1 MKRAS
6 VKPIAIFDE
15 PGPRE
20 WKAREHVRRQ
30 HQRSLH
36 LARSLL
42 EDARRERLGKIEA
55 VLHESRRLLQ
65 KDQLPVLWNDAGV
78 GMEFEF
84 DVEKE
89 LLNLEDAQVVSSPG
103 DLNLD
108 LDLDVDLDP
117 GKKILQAAL
126 MLLRDCRA
134 SSRPGEK
141 HTNRS
146 NYQFLKDRF
155 LKEDSE
161 AEAEVTDSLEGEVGR
176 GDTKIGD
183 AGKLDVDNNDP
194 DDGLVVIENGL
205 ERISLAAPSA
215 GPNEQTLDEAL
226 VGQEEDD
233 VDVEDIATVVVEPSH
248 DFTESIRQ
256 TALTANENY
265 LLSDIIKTLTTASPT
280 PTQMTFIEYQQE
292 LRNLQDRAG
301 EVARTYERSH
311 AKPTAQDIEEAR
323 ELLQV
328 MGVPI
333 VQAPSPYEA
342 EGLAAAMVLGGMAD
356 YAGTEDSDVLVY
368 GALLLR
374 NVGTGTQPLQSI
386 DGEEFRC
393 ALGLSEGQY
402 RDFLILNGTD
412 ACERIHGVGFKRA
425 LKLIKEYG
433 NIETIL
439 EKAQSK
445 KISLRALTQEGYLG
459 RVAAARRVFEDLPM
473 LPTELEVRQ
482 QDVEVG
488 VVDGFLRD
496 RHGIVMLT
504 DEDTV
509 GFGDTVETGFGEEIG
524 FGHLAVKR
532 KRDDEPSMPELPEDS
547 PDWMVGAGPPR

>member
-42 EDARRERLGKIEA
+42 EDARGERLGKIEV
-55 VLHESRRLLQ
+55 VLIGARRLLQ
-65 KDQLPVLWNDAGV
+65 KDRLPVLWNDNGDD
-78 GMEFEF
+78 MEF
-84 DVEKE
+84 DIEKE
-89 LLNLEDAQVVSSPG
+89 LLNLEDTPVVSSLRH
-103 DLNLD
+103 LNLD
-108 LDLDVDLDP
+108 LDLDPDM
-117 GKKILQAAL
+117 GKKVLQAAL
-126 MLLRDCRA
+126 TLLRECRA

-161 AEAEVTDSLEGEVGR
+161 AEAEVTDFGEGEVRR
-176 GDTKIGD
+176 GDTKVD
-183 AGKLDVDNNDP
+183 DTGKLDVDNDDP
-194 DDGLVVIENGL
+194 DDGLVFIENGL
-205 ERISLAAPSA
+205 ERISLAAPGA
-215 GPNEQTLDEAL
+215 GPNEQTLDESL

-265 LLSDIIKTLTTASPT
+265 LLSDIIKTLTSTSPT
-280 PTQMTFIEYQQE
+280 PTQMTFVEYQQE

-393 ALGLSEGQY
+393 ALDLSEGQY

-473 LPTELEVRQ
+473 LPTELEMRQ
-482 QDVEVG
+482 QDVEAG

-496 RHGIVMLT
+496 RHGIVMMT

-509 GFGDTVETGFGEEIG
+509 GLGDTVETGFGEEVG
-524 FGHLAVKR
+524 LDQLAVRR
-532 KRDDEPSMPELPEDS
+532 KRDDELSMPELPEDI

>member
-42 EDARRERLGKIEA
+42 EDARRERLGKIEQ
-55 VLHESRRLLQ
+55 VLQDSRRLLQ
-65 KDQLPVLWNDAGV
+65 KDQLPVLWNDAGDD
-78 GMEFEF
+78 MEF
-84 DVEKE
+84 DIEKE
-89 LLNLEDAQVVSSPG
+89 LLNLEDAHVIGPSQGV
-103 DLNLD
+103 
-108 LDLDVDLDP
+108 LDVDLDLDLNLNP
-117 GKKILQAAL
+117 GKKLLQDAL
-126 MLLRDCRA
+126 MLLRECRA
-134 SSRPGEK
+134 SSRPGKK

-161 AEAEVTDSLEGEVGR
+161 AEVTDFADGDAGR
-176 GDTKIGD
+176 GDIKID
-183 AGKLDVDNNDP
+183 DTGKLDVDNDDP
-194 DDGLVVIENGL
+194 DNGLVAIENGL

-215 GPNEQTLDEAL
+215 GPNEKTLDEAL
-226 VGQEEDD
+226 IGQQEDD

-265 LLSDIIKTLTTASPT
+265 LLSDIIKTLTTTFPT
-280 PTQMTFIEYQQE
+280 PTQMTFVEYQQE
-292 LRNLQDRAG
+292 LRNLQDRAR

-393 ALGLSEGQY
+393 ALDLSEGQY

-496 RHGIVMLT
+496 RHGIVMMT

-509 GFGDTVETGFGEEIG
+509 GLGDTVETGFGGEVALNQSALE
-524 FGHLAVKR
+524 R
-532 KRDDEPSMPELPEDS
+532 KREDEPSMPDLPEDI
-547 PDWMVGAGPPR
+547 PDWMVGAGPSR

>member
-1 MKRAS
+1 
-6 VKPIAIFDE
+6 
-15 PGPRE
+15 
-20 WKAREHVRRQ
+20 
-30 HQRSLH
+30 
-36 LARSLL
+36 
-42 EDARRERLGKIEA
+42 
-55 VLHESRRLLQ
+55 
-65 KDQLPVLWNDAGV
+65 
-78 GMEFEF
+78 
-84 DVEKE
+84 
-89 LLNLEDAQVVSSPG
+89 
-103 DLNLD
+103 
-108 LDLDVDLDP
+108 
-117 GKKILQAAL
+117 
-126 MLLRDCRA
+126 
-134 SSRPGEK
+134 
-141 HTNRS
+141 
-146 NYQFLKDRF
+146 

-161 AEAEVTDSLEGEVGR
+161 AEAEVTDFAEGEIER
-176 GDTKIGD
+176 GDPESKVGD
-183 AGKLDVDNNDP
+183 AERLDGDGDDP
-194 DDGLVVIENGL
+194 DDGLVAIKNGL

-215 GPNEQTLDEAL
+215 GPNEQTLHEAL

-265 LLSDIIKTLTTASPT
+265 LLSDIIKTLTSTSPT
-280 PTQMTFIEYQQE
+280 PTQMTFVEYQQE

-311 AKPTAQDIEEAR
+311 AKPTAQDIEEAW

-393 ALGLSEGQY
+393 ALDLSEGQY

-482 QDVEVG
+482 QEVEVG

-496 RHGIVMLT
+496 RHGIVMMT

-509 GFGDTVETGFGEEIG
+509 GLGDTVETGFGEEVALNQSALEG
-524 FGHLAVKR
+524 KR
-532 KRDDEPSMPELPEDS
+532 EDEPSMPELPEDI

>member
-42 EDARRERLGKIEA
+42 EDARGERLGKIEQ
-55 VLHESRRLLQ
+55 VLQASRRLLQ
-65 KDQLPVLWNDAGV
+65 RDQLPVLWNDNGV
-78 GMEFEF
+78 DMGMEF

-108 LDLDVDLDP
+108 LDVDLDP

-126 MLLRDCRA
+126 MLLRECRA

-161 AEAEVTDSLEGEVGR
+161 AEAEVTDSAEGEVGR
-176 GDTKIGD
+176 GDIKVDDTGRLD
-183 AGKLDVDNNDP
+183 ADNDNP
-194 DDGLVVIENGL
+194 DDELVFIENGL

-215 GPNEQTLDEAL
+215 GPNEKTLDEAL

-265 LLSDIIKTLTTASPT
+265 LLSDIIKTLTSSFPT
-280 PTQMTFIEYQQE
+280 PTQMTFVEYQQE
-292 LRNLQDRAG
+292 LRNLQDRAR

-393 ALGLSEGQY
+393 ALDLSEGQY

-473 LPTELEVRQ
+473 LPSELEVRQ

-509 GFGDTVETGFGEEIG
+509 GLGDTVETGFGEEVG
-524 FGHLAVKR
+524 LDQLAVKR
-532 KRDDEPSMPELPEDS
+532 KRDAAPAMPDLPEDI

>member
-15 PGPRE
+15 SGPRE

-42 EDARRERLGKIEA
+42 EDARRERLGKIEQ
-55 VLHESRRLLQ
+55 VLIGARRLLQ
-65 KDQLPVLWNDAGV
+65 RDRLPVLRNDDGV
-78 GMEFEF
+78 DIDSEF
-84 DVEKE
+84 DIEKV
-89 LLNLEDAQVVSSPG
+89 LLNLEDVQVIPSQRN
-103 DLNLD
+103 LN
-108 LDLDVDLDP
+108 LDLDVDLNP
-117 GKKILQAAL
+117 GKKVLQVAL

-161 AEAEVTDSLEGEVGR
+161 AQAEVTDSAEGEIGR
-176 GDTKIGD
+176 GDTKVD
-183 AGKLDVDNNDP
+183 DTGKLDVDNDDP
-194 DDGLVVIENGL
+194 DNGLVTIENGL
-205 ERISLAAPSA
+205 ERISLAAPSV
-215 GPNEQTLDEAL
+215 GLNEKTLDEAL

-265 LLSDIIKTLTTASPT
+265 LLSDIIKTLTTTSPT
-280 PTQMTFIEYQQE
+280 PTQMVFVEYQQE
-292 LRNLQDRAG
+292 LRNLQDRAR
-301 EVARTYERSH
+301 EVAQTYERSH

-393 ALGLSEGQY
+393 ALDLSEGQY

-482 QDVEVG
+482 QEVEVG

-496 RHGIVMLT
+496 RHGIVMMT

-509 GFGDTVETGFGEEIG
+509 GLGDTVETGFGEEVALNQSALEG
-524 FGHLAVKR
+524 KR
-532 KRDDEPSMPELPEDS
+532 EDEPSMPELPEDI